1 MLIFGLGRTCL
12 QFLRLSRIF
21 GVKAK
26 FQLEMRM
33 EIKKV
38 LKLISHAQMKMR
50 ANTYLAAQNLYTH
63 PV

>member
-1 MLIFGLGRTCL
+1 MFTVFKVKSNR
-12 QFLRLSRIF
+12 
-21 GVKAK
+21 VKAK

-50 ANTYLAAQNLYTH
+50 ANTYLAAQNL
-63 PV
+63 